1 MIFPDSTTILPDTSA
16 ILIDDPQAIFAEVPY
31 KEEKTWGE
39 YWKDWKD
46 FGTTVTMGGVN
57 VSGTVLNILDNITSR
72 KEMET
77 YLERINRKE
86 AEKLPK
92 DLYQSWLALNK

>member
-1 MIFPDSTTILPDTSA
+1 MIFPDSTTDLPDTST

-46 FGTTVTMGGVN
+46 LPHYQISKMEDKIMDEMKT
-57 VSGTVLNILDNITSR
+57 LDNPI
-72 KEMET
+72 E
-77 YLERINRKE
+77 
-86 AEKLPK
+86 EKQK
-92 DLYQSWLALNK
+92 VADY